1 MAYLL
6 SGERSSATAVIR
18 SPLVGLVRW
27 FEKSRKARAQKLALA
42 SLLELE
48 DFRLDDLGISR
59 QDILDAVE
67 NPDRNVGA
75 HLAARRS
82 HRARSWFR
90 Y

>member
-6 SGERSSATAVIR
+6 SGERSSATAISR
-18 SPLVGLVRW
+18 SPFAAFPRW
-27 FEKSRKARAQKLALA
+27 LEKSRKARSQRLALA
-42 SLLELE
+42 TLLELE

-67 NPDRNVGA
+67 NPDRNAGA
-75 HLAARRS
+75 QLSARRS
-82 HRARSWFR
+82 VRARSWFR